1 MQATIAVVEEARIQS
16 LTDRLSRLE
25 QEVEQLRK
33 VATFRTHIDLVQFA
47 GSKGFVYTDDLC
59 YTMFPEEHK
68 RLLPDKEPAA
78 APPARSIDECYAS
91 ESESLQAM
99 VFCHYWR
106 EHLDFTFLD
115 IGCHYGFTAMATARL
130 IQSFGRNNRVIA
142 FDSGIAS
149 NLVPFNLALNGMQSR
164 VVFERMAISDRTGP
178 CTVYADIFHS
188 EDNRIVNRM
197 PAKEALSYPVNA
209 TTLDDYFQHP
219 GHLILK
225 IDTQG
230 AEPEVF
236 DGMKRLLQERLV
248 TIITEY
254 TPHAIQSRVN
264 PNEWLRGLATDFA
277 VYDAGERAVV
287 LGQKHRL
294 PKVQLEGFAE
304 RVNAKPS
311 QYTDLLLIP
320 RRLPG
325 FDVLVQRIEQP
336 DIA

>member
-1 MQATIAVVEEARIQS
+1 MQATIAVVGEDSIQT
-16 LTDRLSRLE
+16 LVDRLARLE
-25 QEVEQLRK
+25 QQVEQLRK
-33 VATFRTHIDLVQFA
+33 VATFRTQIDLVQFA

-68 RLLPDKEPAA
+68 RLSPDKEPA
-78 APPARSIDECYAS
+78 PPPQARSIEECYDNEA
-91 ESESLQAM
+91 ESLQAIL
-99 VFCHYWR
+99 FCHYWR
-106 EHLDFTFLD
+106 EQVNFTFLD

-149 NLVPFNLALNGMQSR
+149 NLVPFNLALNGMQNR
-164 VVFERMAISDRTGP
+164 VIFERMAISDRTGP
-178 CTVYADIFHS
+178 CAVYADIFHS

-209 TTLDDYFQHP
+209 TTLDDYFQYP

-236 DGMKRLLQERLV
+236 DGMKRLRQDRLM

-254 TPHAIQSRVN
+254 TPHAIQSRVS
-264 PNEWLRGLATDFA
+264 PNDWLRGFAEDFA
-277 VYDAGERAVV
+277 IYDAGERAVV

-294 PKVQLEGFAE
+294 PKVQLDGFAE

-320 RRLPG
+320 LKLPG
-325 FDVLVQRIEQP
+325 FDELVRRIEQP
-336 DIA
+336 NLT